1 MIELSKKIFMS
12 MYMKFVRRGNI
23 YC

>member
-1 MIELSKKIFMS
+1 
-12 MYMKFVRRGNI
+12 MKFVRRGNI